1 MLETEIAASSIPVP
15 RLHPKLAELYQ
26 KKVSDLHV
34 ALRDPSTRSEAIEL
48 LRGLINEVI
57 LYPTDT
63 GFEIE
68 LVGEIA
74 KMIALP
80 GGPGSAYILHTRRR

>member
-1 MLETEIAASSIPVP
+1 MERFNNQGAS
-15 RLHPKLAELYQ
+15 RATDRHC
-26 KKVSDLHV
+26 
-34 ALRDPSTRSEAIEL
+34 
-48 LRGLINEVI
+48 GLINEVN
-57 LYPTDT
+57 LHPTDI

-80 GGPGSAYILHTRRR
+80 GGSGSANLNKCSAKVVAGVGFEPTLRALGWSRLSL